1 MKYAWEAG
9 ESRTTLRPFG
19 AITTRRPTAATIP
32 VAWPRRAGPPCDT
45 IGSMGDRYI
54 TASELKSFDFCRRAW
69 FLERQGTE
77 STLVSERAR
86 GQADHE
92 SHGNVVQQANL
103 GRRAATLLFVLGLAG
118 IAAAALVWWFAR

>member
-1 MKYAWEAG
+1 
-9 ESRTTLRPFG
+9 
-19 AITTRRPTAATIP
+19 
-32 VAWPRRAGPPCDT
+32 
-45 IGSMGDRYI
+45 MGDRYI

-103 GRRAATLLFVLGLAG
+103 GRCAATLLFVLGLAG